1 MNIPKSISTTGTCIL
16 TVLVM
21 SLLVSMSAGGRVI
34 SQPNERSFCQNKATC
49 SSLSGFSSS
58 DDVVVVNPNAIHSAE
73 RHAPPVH
80 ALYQLDIH
88 IPVISQQRFQLRI
101 ISETVAELI
110 IDGMLKIND
119 QIKYEVQPATGE
131 LVFYLSDT
139 TKGILKRFRTSVS
152 HATYCP
158 ITDAPSIQIKPPLP
172 TKLNLRLKRMNHH

>member
-88 IPVISQQRFQLRI
+88 IPVIGQQRFQLRI

-119 QIKYEVQPATGE
+119 QIKYEMQPATGE
-131 LVFYLSDT
+131 LVFHLSDT

-158 ITDAPSIQIKPPLP
+158 RTDTPSIQIKTPLP
-172 TKLNLRLKRMNHH
+172 RKMNLRLKRMNHH